1 MQVMVL
7 RSAWRLASLPC
18 VLVLLCMTGCQR
30 STDYPSQPLTLL
42 CPWSAGGGTDRVSRQ
57 VAHQLEGVLGVPVNV
72 INATGG
78 SGVTGHTRGAQAR
91 ADGYTLTMVT
101 VELNM
106 LHWRGLTSVDYQDFQ
121 PLHLL
126 NRDSAALFVLGDSP
140 LETLDQLR
148 DAIVE
153 SPGKL
158 QASGTAFGG
167 IWHVAMAGWLDQ
179 QGVDPTAANWIS
191 INGSGP
197 SIQELNAGGVD
208 FICCSLPEVD
218 ALLASGKVRCLG
230 VMSDQRVAGFEQV
243 PTFKEQGHDWSI
255 AGWRGLAAPRGI
267 APERLTVLQ
276 DAVNQVADSDELKR
290 FMQQAGFNL
299 SLERAEVFGN
309 TLERQDQIFEKV
321 LTGPAFASM
330 SGEHVGPMLFP
341 VMIVVLLIA
350 CLLAMRFSNRL
361 IPQEKPSPH
370 VVPDADP
377 SFVTKP
383 SLVTDPSLV
392 TGQSA
397 NGSARESSVARE
409 FLNQSG
415 LNDRSQR
422 SPSLVRDVAPSQGSL
437 VRAIGVLAGCFF
449 YWIVSESVGFVLTST
464 FLLATAFFLFDVR
477 ASSLRLVRF
486 SITLSF
492 LLTAAI
498 YQLFAVW
505 LSVPLPRGWWG
516 W

>member
-1 MQVMVL
+1 MVL

-78 SGVTGHTRGAQAR
+78 SGVTGHTRGAQSR

-350 CLLAMRFSNRL
+350 CLLAMRFSNRIMRQRNL
-361 IPQEKPSPH
+361 SPL
-370 VVPDADP
+370 
-377 SFVTKP
+377 
-383 SLVTDPSLV
+383 SLATDPSLATDSGLV
-392 TGQSA
+392 NAQSA
-397 NGSARESSVARE
+397 NGSALDGAVAIE

-464 FLLATAFFLFDVR
+464 FLLATAFFMLDVR

-486 SITLSF
+486 ALTLSF
-492 LLTAAI
+492 LLSAAI